1 MKRLYQ
7 IISSTVVFV
16 MVCYSVIGQD
26 NSPWKNYVSQ
36 TVSGVYFAPGSHE
49 YSLSSGQ
56 GFLVYLRNDNKVAV
70 TVSGIMTARTTCG
83 NIVST
88 RFKLTLAPGEIN
100 SGSDNDKAKL
110 SGQSGWVSVADCF
123 GVKYTKIP
131 KYVNRIST
139 VTLGDLRV
147 TPVSGIL
154 AKPEVTPI
162 ITPVKEA
169 AIPVVT
175 TPTVTTPVV
184 TLPKFDSLGFYKSQ
198 WNYTKDSLLN
208 EIYLLKSQNKALQD
222 TINYKTVI
230 YNNLQNT
237 LLNTGKKKK

>member
-1 MKRLYQ
+1 MMLLT
-7 IISSTVVFV
+7 IICTTTNA
-16 MVCYSVIGQD
+16 QE

-36 TVSGVYFAPGSHE
+36 TVAGVLFAPGAHE

-56 GFLVYLRNDNKVAV
+56 GFLVYLRNDNKVTV

-88 RFKLTLAPGEIN
+88 RFKITLAPGEIN
-100 SGSDNDKAKL
+100 AGSDYDKAKA
-110 SGQSGWVSVADCF
+110 SGQSGWVSPAECA

-131 KYVNRIST
+131 KYINRISN
-139 VTLGDLRV
+139 VSLGDIRV
-147 TPVSGIL
+147 TPVSGSL
-154 AKPEVTPI
+154 TKPEVTSAL
-162 ITPVKEA
+162 TPVKEA
-169 AIPVVT
+169 ALPVVE
-175 TPTVTTPVV
+175 V
-184 TLPKFDSLGFYKSQ
+184 PKMPKIDSLGFYKSQ

-208 EIYLLKSQNKALQD
+208 EIYLLKVKNKALQD

>member
-7 IISSTVVFV
+7 IISSTILLV
-16 MVCYSVIGQD
+16 MVCSTTIGQD

-36 TVSGVYFAPGSHE
+36 IVSGVLFAPGSHE

-88 RFKLTLAPGEIN
+88 RFKLTLAAGEIN
-100 SGSDNDKAKL
+100 AGSDNDKAKA
-110 SGQSGWVSVADCF
+110 SGQSGWVSAAECA
-123 GVKYTKIP
+123 GVKYAKIP
-131 KYVNRIST
+131 KYVNRISN
-139 VTLGDLRV
+139 VSLGDIRV
-147 TPVSGIL
+147 TPVSGSLSKLVDI
-154 AKPEVTPI
+154 TPTA
-162 ITPVKEA
+162 TPVKEA
-169 AIPVVT
+169 ALPVI
-175 TPTVTTPVV
+175 TTPVV
-184 TLPKFDSLGFYKSQ
+184 TVPKFDSLGFYRSQ
-198 WNYTKDSLLN
+198 WSYTKDSLMN
-208 EIYLLKSQNKALQD
+208 EISSLRAKNSALLD

-237 LLNTGKKKK
+237 LLNSGKKKKK

>member
-7 IISSTVVFV
+7 IISSTILFV
-16 MVCYSVIGQD
+16 MVCITAIGQD

-36 TVSGVYFAPGSHE
+36 IVSGVLFAPGSHE

-100 SGSDNDKAKL
+100 AGSDNDKAKA
-110 SGQSGWVSVADCF
+110 SGQSGWVSAAECA
-123 GVKYTKIP
+123 GVKYAKIP
-131 KYVNRIST
+131 KYVNRISN
-139 VTLGDLRV
+139 VSLGDIRV
-147 TPVSGIL
+147 TPVSGSLSKL
-154 AKPEVTPI
+154 AD
-162 ITPVKEA
+162 ITPSMTPVREA
-169 AIPVVT
+169 NLPVVT
-175 TPTVTTPVV
+175 APVV
-184 TLPKFDSLGFYKSQ
+184 SAPKFDSLGFYRSQ
-198 WNYTKDSLLN
+198 WNYTKDSLMN
-208 EIYLLKSQNKALQD
+208 EISSLRAKNNALLD

-237 LLNTGKKKK
+237 LLNSGKKKKK

>member
-1 MKRLYQ
+1 MKRLSQ
-7 IISSTVVFV
+7 ILSSIILLIVL
-16 MVCYSVIGQD
+16 CSLASAQE

-36 TVSGVYFAPGSHE
+36 TVSGVLFAPGSHE

-70 TVSGIMTARTTCG
+70 TVSGIMTAKTTCG

-88 RFKLTLAPGEIN
+88 RFKITLAPGETN
-100 SGSDNDKAKL
+100 AGSDNDKAKA
-110 SGQSGWVSVADCF
+110 SGQSGWVSAAECV
-123 GVKYTKIP
+123 GVRYAKIP
-131 KYVNRIST
+131 KFINRISN
-139 VTLGDLRV
+139 VWLGDIRV
-147 TPVSGIL
+147 TPVAGGSIS
-154 AKPEVTPI
+154 KTEVTPI
-162 ITPVKEA
+162 ITPLKETVLPYIEA
-169 AIPVVT
+169 PVV
-175 TPTVTTPVV
+175 
-184 TLPKFDSLGFYKSQ
+184 PKFDSLGFYKSQ

-208 EIYLLKSQNKALQD
+208 EIYLLKVKNKALQD

>member
-7 IISSTVVFV
+7 IIGSTMLFV
-16 MVCYSVIGQD
+16 MVCGTAIGQD

-36 TVSGVYFAPGSHE
+36 IVSGVLFAPGSHE

-70 TVSGIMTARTTCG
+70 TVSGILTARTTCG

-88 RFKLTLAPGEIN
+88 RFKLTLAAGEIN
-100 SGSDNDKAKL
+100 SGSDNDKAKAN
-110 SGQSGWVSVADCF
+110 GQSGWVSAAECG
-123 GVKYTKIP
+123 GVKYAKIP
-131 KYVNRIST
+131 KYTNRISN
-139 VTLGDLRV
+139 VSLGDIRV
-147 TPVSGIL
+147 TPVSGSL
-154 AKPEVTPI
+154 AKLDVTPT

-169 AIPVVT
+169 ALPVVT
-175 TPTVTTPVV
+175 TPVV
-184 TLPKFDSLGFYKSQ
+184 SVPKFDSLGFYRSQ
-198 WNYTKDSLLN
+198 WKYTKDSLLN
-208 EIYLLKSQNKALQD
+208 EINLLKAQNSTLQD

-237 LLNTGKKKK
+237 LLNSGKKKKK